1 MVEGEVAISLPFEIM
16 VHLKPIPT
24 HNAQFYVLFF
34 SNRYVLLQ
42 ACEELGGNRIAYG

>member
-1 MVEGEVAISLPFEIM
+1 MTMS
-16 VHLKPIPT
+16 KP
-24 HNAQFYVLFF
+24 AQCSIFCAVF